1 MQVSVIDEPQ
11 LFNKL
16 NRLRDLDHS
25 KERYTDEF
33 LSAENFEDKNIKLDN
48 KYSEEDTYEN
58 TTEAGKNFDDVKVIN
73 KIPEKR
79 LWQLKSKSGQY
90 NNDSNGMESDRGVS
104 SCPLIQ
110 TYKYVGKPTL
120 EDNFTNSH

>member
-11 LFNKL
+11 LFSKL
-16 NRLRDLDHS
+16 NRLRDLEYS
-25 KERYTDEF
+25 EERYTDKF
-33 LSAENFEDKNIKLDN
+33 LSAENLEDKKNKL
-48 KYSEEDTYEN
+48 SEEENDEN

-90 NNDSNGMESDRGVS
+90 NNDSNGMESDRGGT